1 VTLAGEILKFA
12 VKPYRAGRSLDG
24 SIDKFVQDAE
34 DMADQPRPD
43 DPATAQTK
51 AAVQIEQM
59 KIDYQKQR
67 DQGEQQLKAAEL
79 KMKDDHAKLKVQ
91 ADTAVGMAKV
101 QATQQESAA
110 DAQEANLAAMHDRET
125 HQADM
130 IAKGADILADRQ
142 KANIALQTAAMKQ
155 RDMQARAD
163 ERRAMQQFKM
173 MNPPQRQGGFPG
185 G

>member
-1 VTLAGEILKFA
+1 
-12 VKPYRAGRSLDG
+12 
-24 SIDKFVQDAE
+24 
-34 DMADQPRPD
+34 
-43 DPATAQTK
+43 
-51 AAVQIEQM
+51 
-59 KIDYQKQR
+59 
-67 DQGEQQLKAAEL
+67 
-79 KMKDDHAKLKVQ
+79 
-91 ADTAVGMAKV
+91 
-101 QATQQESAA
+101 
-110 DAQEANLAAMHDRET
+110 
-125 HQADM
+125 M